1 MAKKKKTL
9 AQQYDEQV
17 RRIEKRLKQL
27 ADEGYDVV
35 SEWDSTKRPKR
46 PTRQQ
51 VDALKKV
58 TPAKLRKRAVNN
70 TIAVGKR
77 VTNTPAKSTRE
88 KVARKEAARKK
99 AEAEAIEQGKIILQN
114 LYDILSLP
122 YSANLPMKPDTYNEK
137 VATAQ
142 SLLDNAIAS
151 EGEDTILKRL
161 ANAAEEIITAVEG
174 YIYGSDGSSG
184 EQVSY
189 SWMLQILYGDS
200 IPDSENALA
209 TELEDFD
216 INDIS
221 DDEVDEG
228 DDMRIARPVSQKP
241 NIAYNGATDTYI
253 DKNTGEVLFSPL
265 GNGKWVDEQTGEIV
279 NETDIL
285 LR

>member
-17 RRIEKRLKQL
+17 RRIEKRLQQL

-46 PTRQQ
+46 PTKKQ

-88 KVARKEAARKK
+88 KVARKNKK
-99 AEAEAIEQGKIILQN
+99 AIEQGKIILQN

-142 SLLDNAIAS
+142 SLLENAISS
-151 EGEDTILKRL
+151 EGETTILKRL
-161 ANAAEEIITAVEG
+161 AEASEEIISTVEG

-189 SWMLQILYGDS
+189 SWMLQILYGDN

-209 TELEDFD
+209 TELEDYD
-216 INDIS
+216 ITDIS
-221 DDEVDEG
+221 NDEDEDEEG
-228 DDMRIARPVSQKP
+228 DDTHIARPYPTKS
-241 NIAYNGATDTYI
+241 NIAYNSATDTYI
-253 DKNTGEVLFSPL
+253 DTNTGEVLFSQL
-265 GNGKWVDEQTGEIV
+265 GNGRWLNEQTGEIV
-279 NETDIL
+279 FESEIM
-285 LR
+285 R

>member
-17 RRIEKRLKQL
+17 RRIEKRLQQL
-27 ADEGYDVV
+27 ADEGYDIV
-35 SEWDSTKRPKR
+35 SAWDSTKRPKR
-46 PTRQQ
+46 ATKKQ

-58 TPAKLRKRAVNN
+58 TPAKLRKSAVDNVI
-70 TIAVGKR
+70 TVGKR
-77 VTNTPAKSTRE
+77 VTHTPAKSTRE
-88 KVARKEAARKK
+88 KTARKRNEEKV
-99 AEAEAIEQGKIILQN
+99 IEQGKIILQN
-114 LYDILSLP
+114 LYQILSLP
-122 YSANLPMKPDTYNEK
+122 YSAQLPMRADTYYEK
-137 VATAQ
+137 VGLAR
-142 SLLDNAIAS
+142 SLLDNAIDS
-151 EGEDTILKRL
+151 EGETTILKRL

-221 DDEVDEG
+221 YDDEDEEG
-228 DDMRIARPVSQKP
+228 DDTHIAQPHPTKS
-241 NIAYNGATDTYI
+241 NIAYNSTTDTYI
-253 DKNTGEVLFSPL
+253 DTNTGEVLFSPL
-265 GNGKWVDEQTGEIV
+265 GNGRWLNEQTGEIV
-279 NETDIL
+279 FEYEIM
-285 LR
+285 R

>member
-17 RRIEKRLKQL
+17 RRIEKRLQQL
-27 ADEGYDVV
+27 ASEGYDVV
-35 SEWDSTKRPKR
+35 SDWDSTKRPKR
-46 PTRQQ
+46 PTRKQ
-51 VDALKKV
+51 VEALKKV
-58 TPAKLRKRAVNN
+58 TPAKLRKSAVDNVI
-70 TIAVGKR
+70 TVGKR
-77 VTNTPAKSTRE
+77 VTHTPAKSTRE
-88 KVARKEAARKK
+88 KVARKNQKQK
-99 AEAEAIEQGKIILQN
+99 AIEQGKIVLQN

-122 YSANLPMKPDTYNEK
+122 YSADLPMKPDTYYDK
-137 VATAQ
+137 VSTAQ

-161 ANAAEEIITAVEG
+161 SEASEEIITAVEG

-209 TELEDFD
+209 AELEDYPD
-216 INDIS
+216 SIPDT
-221 DDEVDEG
+221 DYDTDELRTPETV
-228 DDMRIARPVSQKP
+228 PQKER
-241 NIAYNGATDTYI
+241 IAYNAATDTYI
-253 DKNTGEVLFSPL
+253 DTNTGEVLFSPL

>member
-27 ADEGYDVV
+27 AAEGYDVV

-51 VDALKKV
+51 VEALKKV

-99 AEAEAIEQGKIILQN
+99 AEAEAIEQGKIIQQN

-122 YSANLPMKPDTYNEK
+122 YSANLPMKPETYNEK

-142 SLLDNAIAS
+142 GLLDNAIAS
-151 EGEDTILKRL
+151 EGEETILKRL
-161 ANAAEEIITAVEG
+161 AEASEEIITAVEG

-189 SWMLQILYGDS
+189 SWMLSLLYGDS

-209 TELEDFD
+209 TALEDYD
-216 INDIS
+216 ITDIS
-221 DDEVDEG
+221 DDEDGEG
-228 DDMRIARPVSQKP
+228 DDTHIARPVSQKP

-265 GNGKWVDEQTGEIV
+265 GNGKWLNEQTGEIV
-279 NETDIL
+279 FEYEIM
-285 LR
+285 R

>member
-27 ADEGYDVV
+27 AAEGYDIV
-35 SEWDSTKRPKR
+35 SEWDSTYRPKR
-46 PTRQQ
+46 ATKKQ

-58 TPAKLRKRAVNN
+58 TPAKLRKSAVDNVI
-70 TIAVGKR
+70 TVGKR
-77 VTNTPAKSTRE
+77 VTHTPAKSTRE
-88 KVARKEAARKK
+88 KTARKRNEEK
-99 AEAEAIEQGKIILQN
+99 AIEQGKIILQN
-114 LYDILSLP
+114 LYQILSLP
-122 YSANLPMKPDTYNEK
+122 YSAQLPMRADTYYEK
-137 VATAQ
+137 VGLAR
-142 SLLDNAIAS
+142 SLLDNAIES
-151 EGEDTILKRL
+151 EGEKTILKRL
-161 ANAAEEIITAVEG
+161 ANAGEEIITAVEG

-221 DDEVDEG
+221 DDDDEEG
-228 DDMRIARPVSQKP
+228 DDMHTARPVSPKST
-241 NIAYNGATDTYI
+241 IAYNSATDTYI
-253 DKNTGEVLFSPL
+253 DTNTGAVLFSPL

>member
-17 RRIEKRLKQL
+17 RRIEKRLQQL
-27 ADEGYDVV
+27 ADEGYDIV

-58 TPAKLRKRAVNN
+58 TPAKLRKSAVDNVI
-70 TIAVGKR
+70 TVGKR
-77 VTNTPAKSTRE
+77 VTHTPAKSTRE
-88 KVARKEAARKK
+88 KTARKRNEEK
-99 AEAEAIEQGKIILQN
+99 AIEQGKIILQN
-114 LYDILSLP
+114 LYQILSLP
-122 YSANLPMKPDTYNEK
+122 YSAGMAMSPDKYYSK
-137 VATAQ
+137 VANAQ
-142 SLLDNAIAS
+142 SLLDNAISS
-151 EGEDTILKRL
+151 EGEETILKRL
-161 ANAAEEIITAVEG
+161 AEASEEIITAVEG
-174 YIYGSDGSSG
+174 YIYGSDGSAG

-221 DDEVDEG
+221 DDEDEEG
-228 DDMRIARPVSQKP
+228 DDMHILRPHPTKS
-241 NIAYNGATDTYI
+241 NIAYNSATDTYI
-253 DKNTGEVLFSPL
+253 DTNTGEVLFSPL
-265 GNGKWVDEQTGEIV
+265 GNGRWLNRI
-279 NETDIL
+279 
-285 LR
+285 

>member
-17 RRIEKRLKQL
+17 RRIEKRLQQL

-35 SEWDSTKRPKR
+35 SEWDSTKHPKR
-46 PTRQQ
+46 PTKKQ

-88 KVARKEAARKK
+88 KVARKNKK
-99 AEAEAIEQGKIILQN
+99 AIEQGKIILQN

-122 YSANLPMKPDTYNEK
+122 YSANLPMSPDNYYEK
-137 VATAQ
+137 IGMAQ
-142 SLLDNAIAS
+142 SLLENAISS
-151 EGEDTILKRL
+151 EGETTILKRL
-161 ANAAEEIITAVEG
+161 AEASEEIITAVEG

-200 IPDSENALA
+200 IPESENALA
-209 TELEDFD
+209 AELEDYD
-216 INDIS
+216 ITDIS
-221 DDEVDEG
+221 NDEDEDEEG
-228 DDMRIARPVSQKP
+228 DDTHIARPYPTKS
-241 NIAYNGATDTYI
+241 NIAYNSATDTYI
-253 DKNTGEVLFSPL
+253 DTNTGEVLFSPL
-265 GNGKWVDEQTGEIV
+265 GTGRWLNEQTGEIV
-279 NETDIL
+279 FESEIM
-285 LR
+285 R

>member
-51 VDALKKV
+51 VEALKKV

-88 KVARKEAARKK
+88 KVARKNKK
-99 AEAEAIEQGKIILQN
+99 AIEQGKIILQN

-122 YSANLPMKPDTYNEK
+122 YSANLPMSPDNYYEK
-137 VATAQ
+137 IGMAQ
-142 SLLDNAIAS
+142 SLLENAISS
-151 EGEDTILKRL
+151 EGETTILKRL
-161 ANAAEEIITAVEG
+161 AEASEEIISAVEG

-189 SWMLQILYGDS
+189 SWMLQILYGDN

-216 INDIS
+216 ITDIS
-221 DDEVDEG
+221 DDDEEG
-228 DDMRIARPVSQKP
+228 DDTHIARSYSSKP
-241 NIAYNGATDTYI
+241 NIAYNSATDTYI
-253 DKNTGEVLFSPL
+253 DTNTGEVLFSPL
-265 GNGKWVDEQTGEIV
+265 GNGRWLNEQTGEIV
-279 NETDIL
+279 FESEIM
-285 LR
+285 R

>member
-17 RRIEKRLKQL
+17 RRIEKRLQQL

-35 SEWDSTKRPKR
+35 SEWDSAKRPKR

-88 KVARKEAARKK
+88 KVARKEATRKK
-99 AEAEAIEQGKIILQN
+99 AEPEAIEQGKIILQN

-122 YSANLPMKPDTYNEK
+122 YSAKLPMKPDTYNEK
-137 VATAQ
+137 VDTLQ
-142 SLLDNAIAS
+142 GLLAVAISS
-151 EGEDTILKRL
+151 EGEETILKRL
-161 ANAAEEIITAVEG
+161 AEASEEIITAVEG

-189 SWMLQILYGDS
+189 SWMLHILYGDS

-209 TELEDFD
+209 TELEDY
-216 INDIS
+216 DIS
-221 DDEVDEG
+221 DITDDEDDEG
-228 DDMRIARPVSQKP
+228 DDTHILRPVVPKS
-241 NIAYNGATDTYI
+241 NIAYNSATDTYI
-253 DKNTGEVLFSPL
+253 DTNTGEVLFSPL
-265 GNGKWVDEQTGEIV
+265 GNGKWLNEQTGEIV
-279 NETDIL
+279 FEYEIM
-285 LR
+285 R

>member
-17 RRIEKRLKQL
+17 RRIEKRLQQL
-27 ADEGYDVV
+27 AGEGYDVV

-51 VDALKKV
+51 VEALKKV
-58 TPAKLRKRAVNN
+58 TPANLRKRAVNN

-77 VTNTPAKSTRE
+77 VTHTPAKSTRE
-88 KVARKEAARKK
+88 KVARKNKK
-99 AEAEAIEQGKIILQN
+99 AIEQGKIILQN
-114 LYDILSLP
+114 LYQILSLP
-122 YSANLPMKPDTYNEK
+122 YSAQLPMRADTYYEK
-137 VATAQ
+137 VGLAR
-142 SLLDNAIAS
+142 SLLDNAIES
-151 EGEDTILKRL
+151 EGETTILKRL

-174 YIYGSDGSSG
+174 YIYGSDGSLG

-221 DDEVDEG
+221 DDEDEEG
-228 DDMRIARPVSQKP
+228 DDTHIARPYTPKS
-241 NIAYNGATDTYI
+241 NIAYNSATDTYI
-253 DKNTGEVLFSPL
+253 DTNTGEVLFSPL
-265 GNGKWVDEQTGEIV
+265 GNGRWLNEQTGEIV
-279 NETDIL
+279 FESEIM
-285 LR
+285 R

>member
-1 MAKKKKTL
+1 MAKKKTL

-17 RRIEKRLKQL
+17 RRIEKRLQQL

-35 SEWDSTKRPKR
+35 SDWDSTKRPKR
-46 PTRQQ
+46 PTRKQ

-88 KVARKEAARKK
+88 KVARKTQKQK
-99 AEAEAIEQGKIILQN
+99 AIEQGKIILQN

-122 YSANLPMKPDTYNEK
+122 YSADLPMKPDTYYDK
-137 VATAQ
+137 VSTAQ

-151 EGEDTILKRL
+151 EGENTILKRL
-161 ANAAEEIITAVEG
+161 AEASEEIITAVEG

-184 EQVSY
+184 EQISY
-189 SWMLQILYGDS
+189 SWMLQILYGGS

-216 INDIS
+216 ITDIS
-221 DDEVDEG
+221 DDEDEEG
-228 DDMRIARPVSQKP
+228 DDMHILKPVSQKS
-241 NIAYNGATDTYI
+241 NIAYNSATDTYI
-253 DKNTGEVLFSPL
+253 DTNTGEVLFSPL
-265 GNGKWVDEQTGEIV
+265 GNGKWLNEHTGEIV
-279 NETDIL
+279 FEYEIM
-285 LR
+285 R

>member
-17 RRIEKRLKQL
+17 RRIEKRLQQL

-70 TIAVGKR
+70 TITVGKR
-77 VTNTPAKSTRE
+77 VTHTPAKSTRE

-114 LYDILSLP
+114 LYQILSLP
-122 YSANLPMKPDTYNEK
+122 YSAQLPMRADTYYEK
-137 VATAQ
+137 VGLAR
-142 SLLDNAIAS
+142 SLLDNAIES
-151 EGEDTILKRL
+151 EGETTILKRL
-161 ANAAEEIITAVEG
+161 ANAAEEIISAVEG

-184 EQVSY
+184 EQISY
-189 SWMLQILYGDS
+189 SWMLQILYGGS

-221 DDEVDEG
+221 DDEEEEG
-228 DDMRIARPVSQKP
+228 DDMHILKPVSQKS
-241 NIAYNGATDTYI
+241 NIAYNSATDTYI
-253 DKNTGEVLFSPL
+253 DTNTGEVLFSPL
-265 GNGKWVDEQTGEIV
+265 GNGRWLNEQTGEIV
-279 NETDIL
+279 FEYEIM
-285 LR
+285 R

>member
-1 MAKKKKTL
+1 MTKKKKTL

-27 ADEGYDVV
+27 AAEGYDVV

-46 PTRQQ
+46 PTKKQ
-51 VDALKKV
+51 VEALKKV

-99 AEAEAIEQGKIILQN
+99 AEAIEQGKIILQN

-122 YSANLPMKPDTYNEK
+122 YSANLPMSPDNYYEK
-137 VATAQ
+137 IDMAQ
-142 SLLDNAIAS
+142 SLIENAIAS
-151 EGEDTILKRL
+151 EGERTILKRL
-161 ANAAEEIITAVEG
+161 AEASEEIISAVEG
-174 YIYGSDGSSG
+174 YIYGSDGSTG

-209 TELEDFD
+209 TDLEDFD

-221 DDEVDEG
+221 DDDEEG
-228 DDMRIARPVSQKP
+228 DDTHILRPAVPKS
-241 NIAYNGATDTYI
+241 NIAYNSATDTYI
-253 DKNTGEVLFSPL
+253 DTNTGEVLFSPL
-265 GNGKWVDEQTGEIV
+265 GNGKWLNEQTGEIV
-279 NETDIL
+279 FETDIL

>member
-17 RRIEKRLKQL
+17 RRIEKRLQQL

-35 SEWDSTKRPKR
+35 SEWDSTYRPKR
-46 PTRQQ
+46 ATKKQ

-58 TPAKLRKRAVNN
+58 TPAKLRKSAVDNVI
-70 TIAVGKR
+70 TVGKR
-77 VTNTPAKSTRE
+77 VTHTPAKSKRE
-88 KVARKEAARKK
+88 KTARKRNEEKD
-99 AEAEAIEQGKIILQN
+99 IEQGKIILQS
-114 LYDILSLP
+114 LYQILSLP
-122 YSANLPMKPDTYNEK
+122 YSAQLPMRADTYYEK
-137 VATAQ
+137 VGLAR
-142 SLLDNAIAS
+142 SLLDNAITS
-151 EGEDTILKRL
+151 EGETTILKRL

-200 IPDSENALA
+200 IPASENALA

-221 DDEVDEG
+221 DDEDEEG
-228 DDMRIARPVSQKP
+228 DDMHILKPVSQKS
-241 NIAYNGATDTYI
+241 NIAYNSATDTYI
-253 DKNTGEVLFSPL
+253 DTNTGEVIFSPL
-265 GNGKWVDEQTGEIV
+265 GNGRWLNEQTGEIV
-279 NETDIL
+279 FESEIM
-285 LR
+285 R

>member
-46 PTRQQ
+46 ATKKQ

-58 TPAKLRKRAVNN
+58 TPAKLRKSAVDNVI
-70 TIAVGKR
+70 TVGKR
-77 VTNTPAKSTRE
+77 VTHTPAKSTRE
-88 KVARKEAARKK
+88 KTARKRNEEK
-99 AEAEAIEQGKIILQN
+99 AIEQGKIILQN

-122 YSANLPMKPDTYNEK
+122 YSADLPMKPDTYYDK
-137 VATAQ
+137 VSTAQ
-142 SLLDNAIAS
+142 SLLDNAISS
-151 EGEDTILKRL
+151 EGENTILKRL
-161 ANAAEEIITAVEG
+161 AEASEEIISAVEG

-184 EQVSY
+184 EQISY
-189 SWMLQILYGDS
+189 SWMLQILYGGS

-209 TELEDFD
+209 AELEDYPD
-216 INDIS
+216 NIPDT
-221 DDEVDEG
+221 DYDTDELLSLET
-228 DDMRIARPVSQKP
+228 APQKE
-241 NIAYNGATDTYI
+241 NIAYNSATDTYI
-253 DKNTGEVLFSPL
+253 DTNTGEVLFSPL

>member
-1 MAKKKKTL
+1 MAKKKTL

-17 RRIEKRLKQL
+17 RRIEKRLQQL
-27 ADEGYDVV
+27 AAEGYDVV
-35 SEWDSTKRPKR
+35 SEWDSTYRPKR
-46 PTRQQ
+46 ATKKQ

-77 VTNTPAKSTRE
+77 VTHTPAKSTRE
-88 KVARKEAARKK
+88 KVARKTQKQK
-99 AEAEAIEQGKIILQN
+99 AIEQGKIILQN
-114 LYDILSLP
+114 LYQILSLP
-122 YSANLPMKPDTYNEK
+122 YSAGMAMSPDKYYSK
-137 VATAQ
+137 VANAQ
-142 SLLDNAIAS
+142 SLLDNAISS
-151 EGEDTILKRL
+151 EGETTILKRL

-221 DDEVDEG
+221 DDEDEEG
-228 DDMRIARPVSQKP
+228 DDMHILKPVSQKS
-241 NIAYNGATDTYI
+241 NIAYNSATDTYI
-253 DKNTGEVLFSPL
+253 DTNTGEVIFSPL
-265 GNGKWVDEQTGEIV
+265 GNGRWLNEQTGEIV
-279 NETDIL
+279 FESEIM
-285 LR
+285 R

>member
-17 RRIEKRLKQL
+17 RRIEKRLQQL

-46 PTRQQ
+46 PTRKQ

-58 TPAKLRKRAVNN
+58 TPAKLRKSAVDNVI
-70 TIAVGKR
+70 TVGKR
-77 VTNTPAKSTRE
+77 VTHTPAKSTRE
-88 KVARKEAARKK
+88 KTARKRNEEK
-99 AEAEAIEQGKIILQN
+99 AIEQGKIILQN
-114 LYDILSLP
+114 LYQILSLP
-122 YSANLPMKPDTYNEK
+122 YSAGMAMSPDKYYSK
-137 VATAQ
+137 VANAQ
-142 SLLDNAIAS
+142 SLLDNAITS
-151 EGEDTILKRL
+151 EGETTILKRL
-161 ANAAEEIITAVEG
+161 AEAAEEIVTAVEG

-209 TELEDFD
+209 AELEDYPD
-216 INDIS
+216 NIPDT
-221 DDEVDEG
+221 DYDTDELRTPET
-228 DDMRIARPVSQKP
+228 APQKEH
-241 NIAYNGATDTYI
+241 IAYNAATDTYI
-253 DKNTGEVLFSPL
+253 DTNTGEVLFSPL
-265 GNGKWVDEQTGEIV
+265 GNGRWLNEQTGEIV
-279 NETDIL
+279 FETDIL